1 MAMRPCEKCLEEC
14 WGQFERIDGWVRAT
28 CQSCGHEIE
37 WKPFKEFRPSH
48 FSQSPVK
55 ITEEGQMCRRCQT
68 PVVRREHKT
77 PPKYKAGSYYFEHWF
92 ACTDRMC
99 NALYMVEDAKVWFD
113 GPPPTFKESLKV
125 QPTIAEQFMQN
136 ANIISQHYIGRP
148 VFAVTDDDGAPPWD

>member
-1 MAMRPCEKCLEEC
+1 VEWRPWRGCIGPHIVKRPPKVTAV
-14 WGQFERIDGWVRAT
+14 GQFCVE
-28 CQSCGHEIE
+28 CH
-37 WKPFKEFRPSH
+37 
-48 FSQSPVK
+48 SPL
-55 ITEEGQMCRRCQT
+55 E
-68 PVVRREHKT
+68 RREHKT
-77 PPKYKAGSYYFEHWF
+77 PPPYKAGSFYFAHWF